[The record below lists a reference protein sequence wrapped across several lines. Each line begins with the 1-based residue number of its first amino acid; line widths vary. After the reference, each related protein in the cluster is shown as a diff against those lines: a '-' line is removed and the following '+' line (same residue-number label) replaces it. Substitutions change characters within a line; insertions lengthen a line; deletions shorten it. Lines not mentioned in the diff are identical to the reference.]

1 MHPILRYLESI
12 TQMARGK
19 SSRTDLASV
28 FLGLG
33 IGLTAAIYFETTT
46 QTDWNSVYNIIISVS
61 RISALLGSYLALV
74 GLVLVARMPWIEKS
88 VGHDRLVIWHRKL
101 GPYSMYLVTF
111 HVLFVIL
118 GYAGNDRVPMA
129 IELWRMIFRYP
140 WMLPAFVGFLFFAAA
155 GITSYKKVRKNMS
168 YETWWT
174 IHLYTYL
181 AIALAFMHQ
190 VLTGP
195 MFIGH
200 PLNKLYWE
208 LLYIYSAL
216 VLVMY
221 RFVIPNVR
229 SLRHGVKVEQIVH
242 EGPGVYS
249 IIMKGRFLNKL
260 DAHGG
265 QFFGWRFLTKGQ
277 WWISHPYSLS
287 AAPTDKY
294 LRVTVKDLGDQSGV
308 IKDIKPGTRVF
319 FEGPYG
325 TFVASRASK
334 GHVVLVGGG
343 VGITPLR
350 ALLEEF
356 DVSKEID
363 FIFRASKAEDLVL
376 RHELDELAK
385 MRGARV
391 HYLVGSR
398 NEHPMSAKYISALI
412 PAFRDADVYVC
423 GPTPLVEAVKEAAKT
438 MGIPKNRFHD
448 EAFEFHAV

>member
-1 MHPILRYLESI
+1 MDVGIAKR
-12 TQMARGK
+12 A
-19 SSRTDLASV
+19 DWASLL
-28 FLGLG
+28 LGLG
-33 IGLTAAIYFETTT
+33 VGLTIAVYLETTT
-46 QTDWNSVYNIIISVS
+46 KTDWNSVYNIVISLS

-111 HVLFVIL
+111 HILFVIL

-140 WMLPAFVGFLFFAAA
+140 WMLPAFVGFLFFATA

-249 IIMKGRFLNKL
+249 IIMKGRSLNKL

-363 FIFRASKAEDLVL
+363 VIFRASKAEDLVL

-438 MGIPKNRFHD
+438 VGIPKNRFHD

>member
-1 MHPILRYLESI
+1 MKIGAEPH
-12 TQMARGK
+12 
-19 SSRTDLASV
+19 TDLASIL
-28 FLGLG
+28 LGLG
-33 IGLTAAIYFETTT
+33 IGITTAIYLQTTT
-46 QTDWNSVYNIIISVS
+46 KTDWNSAYNVVVSIS
-61 RISALLGSYLALV
+61 RISALLGSYLSLV
-74 GLVLVARMPWIEKS
+74 GLILVARMPWIEKS

-129 IELWRMIFRYP
+129 VELWRMIFRYP

-229 SLRHGVKVEQIVH
+229 SLRHGVKVEQIVN

-249 IIMKGRFLNKL
+249 IIMKGRSLNKL
-260 DAHGG
+260 DAQGG

-363 FIFRASKAEDLVL
+363 VIFRASKAEDLVL

-438 MGIPKNRFHD
+438 VGIPKNRFHD

>member
-1 MHPILRYLESI
+1 
-12 TQMARGK
+12 MAIGK

-33 IGLTAAIYFETTT
+33 IGLTAAIYLKTTA
-46 QTDWNSVYNIIISVS
+46 QADWNSVYNIIISVS

-101 GPYSMYLVTF
+101 GPYSMYLVSF

-118 GYAGNDRVPMA
+118 GYAGNDRVPMGV
-129 IELWRMIFRYP
+129 ELWRMIFRYP
-140 WMLPAFVGFLFFAAA
+140 WMLPAFVGFLFFATA
-155 GITSYKKVRKNMS
+155 GITSYKKVRKGMS

-229 SLRHGVKVEQIVH
+229 SLRHSVKVEQIVH

-249 IIMKGRFLNKL
+249 IIMKGRSLNKL

-363 FIFRASKAEDLVL
+363 VIFRASKAEDLVL

-438 MGIPKNRFHD
+438 VGIPKNRFHD

>member
-1 MHPILRYLESI
+1 
-12 TQMARGK
+12 MAIGNHQ
-19 SSRTDLASV
+19 STDWASA

-33 IGLTAAIYFETTT
+33 IGLTAAIYLETTT

-101 GPYSMYLVTF
+101 GPYSMYLVSF

-118 GYAGNDRVPMA
+118 GYAGNDRIPMA

-155 GITSYKKVRKNMS
+155 GITSYKKVRKGMS

-249 IIMKGRFLNKL
+249 IIMKGRSLNKL

-363 FIFRASKAEDLVL
+363 VIFRASKAEDLVL

-438 MGIPKNRFHD
+438 VGIPKNRFHD

>member
-1 MHPILRYLESI
+1 
-12 TQMARGK
+12 
-19 SSRTDLASV
+19 
-28 FLGLG
+28 
-33 IGLTAAIYFETTT
+33 
-46 QTDWNSVYNIIISVS
+46 
-61 RISALLGSYLALV
+61 
-74 GLVLVARMPWIEKS
+74 
-88 VGHDRLVIWHRKL
+88 
-101 GPYSMYLVTF
+101 
-111 HVLFVIL
+111 
-118 GYAGNDRVPMA
+118 
-129 IELWRMIFRYP
+129 
-140 WMLPAFVGFLFFAAA
+140 
-155 GITSYKKVRKNMS
+155 
-168 YETWWT
+168 
-174 IHLYTYL
+174 
-181 AIALAFMHQ
+181 MHQ

-229 SLRHGVKVEQIVH
+229 SLRHSVKVEQIVH

-249 IIMKGRFLNKL
+249 IIMKGRSLNKL

-363 FIFRASKAEDLVL
+363 VIFRASMAEDLVL

>member
-1 MHPILRYLESI
+1 
-12 TQMARGK
+12 MAIGNRQ
-19 SSRTDLASV
+19 STDWASA

-33 IGLTAAIYFETTT
+33 IGLTAAIYLETTT

-61 RISALLGSYLALV
+61 RISALLGSYFALV

-129 IELWRMIFRYP
+129 VDLWRMIFRYP
-140 WMLPAFVGFLFFAAA
+140 WMLPAFVGFLFFATA
-155 GITSYKKVRKNMS
+155 GITSYKKVRKGMS

-200 PLNKLYWE
+200 PLHKLYWE

-229 SLRHGVKVEQIVH
+229 SLRHSVKVEQIVH

-249 IIMKGRFLNKL
+249 IIMKGRSLNKL

-363 FIFRASKAEDLVL
+363 VIFRASKAEDLVL

-438 MGIPKNRFHD
+438 VGIPKNRFHD

>member
-1 MHPILRYLESI
+1 
-12 TQMARGK
+12 MAIGNRANADVG
-19 SSRTDLASV
+19 SV
-28 FLGLG
+28 ILGLG
-33 IGLTAAIYFETTT
+33 CGTTLSVFFETTT

-74 GLVLVARMPWIEKS
+74 GLVLIARMPWIEKS

-111 HVLFVIL
+111 HVLLVIL
-118 GYAGNDRVPMA
+118 GYGGYDRVPMA
-129 IELWRMIFRYP
+129 VELWRMIFRYP
-140 WMLPAFVGFLFFAAA
+140 WMLPAFVGFLFFAGA

-221 RFVIPNVR
+221 RFVIPNGR
-229 SLRHGVKVEQIVH
+229 SLRHRVKVEQIVH

-249 IIMKGRFLNKL
+249 IIMKGRSLNKL

-363 FIFRASKAEDLVL
+363 VIFRASKAEDLVL

-391 HYLVGSR
+391 LYLVGSR

-438 MGIPKNRFHD
+438 VGIPKNRFHD

>member
-1 MHPILRYLESI
+1 
-12 TQMARGK
+12 MAIGNRQ
-19 SSRTDLASV
+19 STDWASV

-33 IGLTAAIYFETTT
+33 IGLTAAIYLETTT

-111 HVLFVIL
+111 HVLLVVL

-129 IELWRMIFRYP
+129 VELWRMIFRYP

-229 SLRHGVKVEQIVH
+229 SLRHSVKVEQIVH

-249 IIMKGRFLNKL
+249 IIMKGRSLNKL

-363 FIFRASKAEDLVL
+363 VIFRASMAEDLVL

-438 MGIPKNRFHD
+438 VGIPKNRFHD

>member
-1 MHPILRYLESI
+1 MKKFRVESGELILGL
-12 TQMARGK
+12 
-19 SSRTDLASV
+19 
-28 FLGLG
+28 FLGL
-33 IGLTAAIYFETTT
+33 TVAIYLETTS
-46 QTDWNSVYNIIISVS
+46 QTDWNSVYNIVVSIS

-111 HVLFVIL
+111 HVLLVIL

-129 IELWRMIFRYP
+129 VELWRMIFRYP
-140 WMLPAFVGFLFFAAA
+140 WMLPAFGGFLFFATA

-249 IIMKGRFLNKL
+249 IIMKGRSLNKL

-363 FIFRASKAEDLVL
+363 VIFRASKAEDLVL

-398 NEHPMSAKYISALI
+398 KEHPMNAKYISALI

-423 GPTPLVEAVKEAAKT
+423 GPTPLVEAVNEAAKT
-438 MGIPKNRFHD
+438 VGIPKNRFHD

>member
-1 MHPILRYLESI
+1 MRIGNRQS
-12 TQMARGK
+12 TDWA
-19 SSRTDLASV
+19 SS

-33 IGLTAAIYFETTT
+33 IGLTAAIYLETTT
-46 QTDWNSVYNIIISVS
+46 QADWNSVYNIVVSIS

-111 HVLFVIL
+111 HVLLVIL

-249 IIMKGRFLNKL
+249 IIMKGRSLNKL

-356 DVSKEID
+356 DVTKEID
-363 FIFRASKAEDLVL
+363 VIFRASKAEDLVL

-438 MGIPKNRFHD
+438 VGIPKNRFHD

>member
-1 MHPILRYLESI
+1 
-12 TQMARGK
+12 MAIGK

-33 IGLTAAIYFETTT
+33 IGLTAAIYLKTTA
-46 QTDWNSVYNIIISVS
+46 QADWNSVYNIIISVS

-74 GLVLVARMPWIEKS
+74 GLVLVARMPWIERS

-111 HVLFVIL
+111 HVLLVIL

-129 IELWRMIFRYP
+129 VELWRMIFRYP
-140 WMLPAFVGFLFFAAA
+140 WMLPAFIGFLFFAAA

-229 SLRHGVKVEQIVH
+229 SLRHSVKVEQIVN

-249 IIMKGRFLNKL
+249 IIMKGRSLNKL
-260 DAHGG
+260 DAQGG

-363 FIFRASKAEDLVL
+363 VIFRASKAEDLVL
-376 RHELDELAK
+376 RHELDDLAK
-385 MRGARV
+385 IRGARV

-423 GPTPLVEAVKEAAKT
+423 GPTPLVEAVNEAAKT
-438 MGIPKNRFHD
+438 VGIPKNRFHD

>member
-1 MHPILRYLESI
+1 MRFRQRYLSDWV
-12 TQMARGK
+12 
-19 SSRTDLASV
+19 SLLV
-28 FLGLG
+28 G
-33 IGLTAAIYFETTT
+33 IGFGLTSAIYLETTT
-46 QTDWNSVYNIIISVS
+46 QTDWNSVYNVVISIS

-101 GPYSMYLVTF
+101 GPYSMYLVSF

-118 GYAGNDRVPMA
+118 GYAGNDRVPMGV
-129 IELWRMIFRYP
+129 ELWRMIFRYP

-216 VLVMY
+216 VLLMY

-249 IIMKGRFLNKL
+249 IIMKGRSLNKL

-363 FIFRASKAEDLVL
+363 VIFRASKAEDLVL

-438 MGIPKNRFHD
+438 VGIPKNRFHD